1 MWTKVTGKLDKKI
14 PSKKGEPF
22 AGRREEVMKKQNG
35 LKLTNRFTFQEE
47 ETCPT
52 TECLMQEDDQVML
65 GMFIVGKR
73 NIFKVGKGKK
83 LKSIPNEEN
92 CGEQSK
98 RENKILA
105 RTRKEQNLHLK
116 YFKTENQFKTLS
128 DNSEEDISNIIK
140 RLNILQI
147 KRNSLKKC

>member
-14 PSKKGEPF
+14 SSEKGEPF

-52 TECLMQEDDQVML
+52 TECLMQEDDQGVF
-65 GMFIVGKR
+65 GMFIIGKR
-73 NIFKVGKGKK
+73 NIFKLGKARKVK
-83 LKSIPNEEN
+83 LIPNEDN
-92 CGEQSK
+92 FGEKSNW
-98 RENKILA
+98 ENKMLVG
-105 RTRKEQNLHLK
+105 TMKEQNFHLQ

-128 DNSEEDISNIIK
+128 DNSEEEIS
-140 RLNILQI
+140 
-147 KRNSLKKC
+147 S